1 MSYIGR
7 LVNALERLGPLGLA
21 RRTLREVYARTLRP
35 LLPRSRPVV
44 YSGVTVALYRHVG
57 DDFAGRML
65 GSFGI
70 DDVPRYE
77 ETLLIALRA
86 HVRPGDT
93 IVIVGGGAGITAVVA
108 GRLVGESGRVIC
120 FEGSKRQVDLI
131 RGTIAINGLA
141 DRVTIRHAIVGPA
154 IGVYG
159 EAGAAASLSAA
170 DIPPCDVLEL
180 DCEGSEIDILQN
192 LAFSPRIMLVETHGM
207 YGASSELCE
216 QLLEARGYRVATLGY
231 AEPRV
236 AAFCESNDI
245 RILAGEAIASNG
257 IVGAT

>member
-1 MSYIGR
+1 M
-7 LVNALERLGPLGLA
+7 
-21 RRTLREVYARTLRP
+21 
-35 LLPRSRPVV
+35 
-44 YSGVTVALYRHVG
+44 
-57 DDFAGRML
+57 
-65 GSFGI
+65 
-70 DDVPRYE
+70 
-77 ETLLIALRA
+77 
-86 HVRPGDT
+86 
-93 IVIVGGGAGITAVVA
+93 
-108 GRLVGESGRVIC
+108 IC